1 MYVLLLASLAFAQT
15 LTATQATSGVRW
27 PGEKGVS
34 VTLKEGEEV
43 EVVAEN
49 AEKGLVRVRKGT
61 DFGWV
66 DATML
71 TAQASLDLGGVLDA
85 DLGAAEEAAPK
96 AAPEAKPVKK
106 PKKKQ
111 KTPTN

>member
-49 AEKGLVRVRKGT
+49 ADKSLVRVRKGT

-71 TAQASLDLGGVLDA
+71 TAQASLDLGGLLDA
-85 DLGAAEEAAPK
+85 DLGAAEEV
-96 AAPEAKPVKK
+96 APEAKPAKK
-106 PKKKQ
+106 PKKKSQ
-111 KTPTN
+111 TK